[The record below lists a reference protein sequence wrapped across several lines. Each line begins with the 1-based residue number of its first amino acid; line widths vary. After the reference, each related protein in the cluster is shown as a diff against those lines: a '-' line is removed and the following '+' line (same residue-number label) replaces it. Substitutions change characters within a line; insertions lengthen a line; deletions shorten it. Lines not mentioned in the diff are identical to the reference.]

1 MFASA
6 SQAASGSHPKLAESK
21 LQTPRNESW
30 PDFGRFSKPGRT
42 PQPAQSFDIGRSK
55 KPLEISAQLR
65 SALPGPLIEVD
76 QPSQLCCASNAVLG
90 TKQGLEA

>member
-30 PDFGRFSKPGRT
+30 PDFGRFSKTKPERLSRPELG
-42 PQPAQSFDIGRSK
+42 ILVLK
-55 KPLEISAQLR
+55 KPLEISAQVLT
-65 SALPGPLIEVD
+65 ALTGRLIEVD
-76 QPSQLCCASNAVLG
+76 TPR
-90 TKQGLEA
+90 